1 MALDPTHPDYWTQA
15 LQFTETVHRDVVAPL
30 RASDFY
36 PAIEPTN
43 GKMRQ
48 IANGKVVVVTGA
60 GTGFGQVGRL

>member
-1 MALDPTHPDYWTQA
+1 MLTIRSAYSYIA
-15 LQFTETVHRDVVAPL
+15 L

-60 GTGFGQVGRL
+60 GTGFGQVGSSPEWTCP

>member
-15 LQFTETVHRDVVAPL
+15 LQFTEIVHRDV
-30 RASDFY
+30 Y

-48 IANGKVVVVTGA
+48 IANGKVVIVTGA
-60 GTGFGQVGRL
+60 GTGFGQVGSSPEWTYP

>member
-1 MALDPTHPDYWTQA
+1 MLTIRSAYSYIA
-15 LQFTETVHRDVVAPL
+15 L

-48 IANGKVVVVTGA
+48 IAMVKLLSLERAPVLGK
-60 GTGFGQVGRL
+60 